1 MNGLDDLQ
9 RLRTFVRIVES
20 GSISA
25 AARTLN
31 ASQPTLSRQLRQLER
46 AGGIPLLR
54 RDTRTMSL
62 TDAGRRLF
70 EDAREILSLAE
81 VASQR
86 LRDEK
91 ETPRGHLRVVAV
103 VDFGQWIVSRLLA
116 LFQQSHPHVTAE
128 LHLINRPCR
137 FVEEGFDC
145 GVLVGPVTDTSVTA
159 KKVATFHRMLVA
171 SPQLLKAKGTPRKP
185 TDLKNLPW
193 MGVLQ
198 PHFYMRDQVSLSRGK
213 EQRVVK
219 LPPVLLLDSVTALR
233 EAAIAGTGLTIQPE
247 WLVGSAL
254 ASGELVRVLPDW
266 DIPTVDA
273 TVVFPASRHL
283 PERVRAF
290 VDFSAVEL
298 PRLVAELVAMI
309 PAPQRRKN

>member
-1 MNGLDDLQ
+1 MNGLEDLQ

-46 AGGIPLLR
+46 AAGIPLLR

-70 EDAREILSLAE
+70 EDAREILGLAE
-81 VASQR
+81 QASQR
-86 LRDEK
+86 LREEK

-116 LFQQSHPHVTAE
+116 LFHQSHPQITAE
-128 LHLINRPCR
+128 LHLINRPCK

-145 GVLVGPVTDTSVTA
+145 GVMVGRVTDTSVSA
-159 KKVATFHRMLVA
+159 KRVVTFNRFLVA
-171 SPQLLKAKGTPRKP
+171 SPQLLKTKGTPRKP
-185 TDLKNLPW
+185 ADLKNLPW

-198 PHFYMRDQVSLSRGK
+198 PHFYMRDQVSLFRGK

-219 LPPVLLLDSVTALR
+219 LPPALLLDSVTGLR
-233 EAAIAGTGLTIQPE
+233 EAAIAGAGLTIQPE
-247 WLVGSAL
+247 WLVGNTL
-254 ASGELVRVLPDW
+254 ASGELIRVLPDW
-266 DIPTVDA
+266 NIPTVDA

-290 VDFSAVEL
+290 VDFAVKNL
-298 PRLVAELVAMI
+298 PRLAAETKA
-309 PAPQRRKN
+309 ASR

>member
-1 MNGLDDLQ
+1 MNGLEDLQ
-9 RLRTFVRIVES
+9 RLRAFVRIVES

-46 AGGIPLLR
+46 AVGIPLLR

-62 TDAGRRLF
+62 TGAGRRLF

-81 VASQR
+81 AASQR

-116 LFQQSHPHVTAE
+116 LFQQTHPHITAE
-128 LHLINRPCR
+128 LHLINRPCK

-145 GVLVGPVTDTSVTA
+145 GVMVGRVTDTSVTA
-159 KKVATFHRMLVA
+159 KKVATFNRYLVA

-185 TDLKNLPW
+185 ADLRNLPW

-198 PHFYMRDQVSLSRGK
+198 PHFYMRDQVSLYRDK
-213 EQRVVK
+213 EQRVIK

-233 EAAIAGTGLTIQPE
+233 EAAIAGAGLTIQPE
-247 WLVGSAL
+247 WLVGNTL
-254 ASGELVRVLPDW
+254 TSGELVHVLPDW
-266 DIPTVDA
+266 NIPTVDA
-273 TVVFPASRHL
+273 SVVYPASRHL

-290 VDFSAVEL
+290 VDFAVKNL
-298 PRLVAELVAMI
+298 PEMVLMMK
-309 PAPQRRKN
+309 PAVL

>member
-1 MNGLDDLQ
+1 MNGLEDLQ
-9 RLRTFVRIVES
+9 RLRAFVRIVES

-46 AGGIPLLR
+46 AVGIPLLR

-62 TDAGRRLF
+62 TGAGRRLF

-81 VASQR
+81 AASQR

-116 LFQQSHPHVTAE
+116 LFQQTHPHITAE
-128 LHLINRPCR
+128 LHLINRPCK

-145 GVLVGPVTDTSVTA
+145 GVMVGRVTDTSVTA
-159 KKVATFHRMLVA
+159 KKVATFNRYLVA

-185 TDLKNLPW
+185 ADLRNLPW

-198 PHFYMRDQVSLSRGK
+198 PHFYMRDQVSLYRDK
-213 EQRVVK
+213 EQRVIK

-233 EAAIAGTGLTIQPE
+233 EAAIAGAGLTIQPE
-247 WLVGSAL
+247 WLVGNTL
-254 ASGELVRVLPDW
+254 TSGELVRVLPDW
-266 DIPTVDA
+266 NIPTVDA
-273 TVVFPASRHL
+273 SVVFPASRHL

-290 VDFSAVEL
+290 VDFAVKNL
-298 PRLVAELVAMI
+298 PEMVLKMR
-309 PAPQRRKN
+309 PAS

>member
-1 MNGLDDLQ
+1 MNGLEDLQ

-46 AGGIPLLR
+46 AAGIPLLR

-70 EDAREILSLAE
+70 EDAREILGLAE
-81 VASQR
+81 QASQR

-116 LFQQSHPHVTAE
+116 LFQQSHPQITAE
-128 LHLINRPCR
+128 LHLINRPCK

-145 GVLVGPVTDTSVTA
+145 GVMVGRVTDTSVTA
-159 KKVATFHRMLVA
+159 KKVATFNRFLVA

-185 TDLKNLPW
+185 ANLKNLPW

-198 PHFYMRDQVSLSRGK
+198 PHFYMRDQVSLIRGK

-219 LPPVLLLDSVTALR
+219 LPPVLLLDSR
-233 EAAIAGTGLTIQPE
+233 
-247 WLVGSAL
+247 S
-254 ASGELVRVLPDW
+254 
-266 DIPTVDA
+266 
-273 TVVFPASRHL
+273 
-283 PERVRAF
+283 
-290 VDFSAVEL
+290 
-298 PRLVAELVAMI
+298 
-309 PAPQRRKN
+309 

>member
-1 MNGLDDLQ
+1 MNGLEDLQ

-46 AGGIPLLR
+46 AAGVPLLR

-70 EDAREILSLAE
+70 EDAREILGLAE
-81 VASQR
+81 QASQR

-116 LFQQSHPHVTAE
+116 LFQQTHPHITAE
-128 LHLINRPCR
+128 LHLINRPCK

-145 GVLVGPVTDTSVTA
+145 GVMVGRVTDTSVTA
-159 KKVATFHRMLVA
+159 KKVLSFNRFLVA
-171 SPQLLKAKGTPRKP
+171 SPQLLKAQGIPRTPV
-185 TDLKNLPW
+185 DLKRLQW
-193 MGVLQ
+193 LGVLQ
-198 PHFYMRDQVSLSRGK
+198 PHFYMRDQVSLIRGK
-213 EQRVVK
+213 EQRVIK
-219 LPPVLLLDSVTALR
+219 MPPVLLLDSVTGLR
-233 EAAIAGTGLTIQPE
+233 EAAIAGAGLTILPE
-247 WLVGSAL
+247 WLVGDTL
-254 ASGELVRVLPDW
+254 TSGKLERVLPDW
-266 DIPTVDA
+266 NIPTVDA

-290 VDFSAVEL
+290 VDFAVKNL
-298 PRLVAELVAMI
+298 PEMVLKMK
-309 PAPQRRKN
+309 PAIR